1 MNAFTMDSQAAENL
15 LAGSALFFSLLSLC
29 ISILAYRRENRVE
42 KSAAY
47 LQLEMNS
54 SEVFKYEAEF
64 AEIMAPLLLRRRP
77 RALPKGD
84 AFCKAREAARN
95 LYFQSLNLFEVCAR
109 FRKQQVIAP
118 EVFASWVAWFHDLLQ
133 GWHFRETWPEIR
145 GNYTPDVRDIF
156 DVGREI
162 FEAGLTPEET
172 MIAFYAAVGDIM
184 ACERIG
190 GWLGELDQIRA
201 WRPTP

>member
-1 MNAFTMDSQAAENL
+1 MNELAIDSQAAENL
-15 LAGSALFFSLLSLC
+15 LAGSALVFSLLSLL

-64 AEIMAPLLLRRRP
+64 APVMAPLRLPRRP
-77 RALPKGD
+77 KALPRGD
-84 AFCKAREAARN
+84 ALCEAREAARN

-109 FRKQQVIAP
+109 FRKQDVIAP
-118 EVFASWVAWFHDLLQ
+118 EVFASWVAWFHDLLE

-145 GNYTPDVRDIF
+145 CNYTPDVRDIF
-156 DVGREI
+156 DVGCAI
-162 FEAGLTPEET
+162 FAAEQAPDARRA
-172 MIAFYAAVGDIM
+172 AFYAAVGDIM
-184 ACERIG
+184 KCDRIG
-190 GWLGELDQIRA
+190 SWLDDLETVKTWSPA
-201 WRPTP
+201 A